1 MKDIS
6 IDINIGGKNY
16 PLQVNEKEKE
26 LVEMAAQ
33 KINETFS
40 HLNDKYA
47 VKDSRDLM
55 AMTALRVVSE
65 LLDSKPI
72 IQNNKDEEFLS
83 EINSSLDS
91 LIN

>member
-16 PLQVNEKEKE
+16 PLQVSEKEKE
-26 LVEMAAQ
+26 LVEIAAQ

-40 HLNDKYA
+40 LLNEKYA

-72 IQNNKDEEFLS
+72 VQQDTGQEILA

>member
-26 LVEMAAQ
+26 LVQMAAQ

-40 HLNDKYA
+40 LLNEKYA

-72 IQNNKDEEFLS
+72 IQENRDEEFLS
-83 EINSSLDS
+83 EISSSLDS

>member
-1 MKDIS
+1 LKDIS

-26 LVEMAAQ
+26 LVQMAAQ

-40 HLNDKYA
+40 LLSDKYA

-65 LLDSKPI
+65 VLDSKPI
-72 IQNNKDEEFLS
+72 IENNKGEEFLS
-83 EINSSLDS
+83 KINSSLDS